1 MAKFPPGGS
10 MPLTACSQ
18 DSDSEAVLR
27 MAVQM
32 VNAFQGAQKG
42 AHPELN
48 SAHFG
53 KLIINPS
60 MSEGFLVADG
70 GVRICLARGCCMS
83 LCWKE
88 GRVVT
93 TSHGP
98 NTLVVLPG
106 TLVLLCAAAHVAKCT
121 IILGPDIFGEWYEAD
136 PHTGTLAQIPA
147 PS

>member
-1 MAKFPPGGS
+1 MAKPLPGDS
-10 MPLTACSQ
+10 MPSTTRSR

-32 VNAFQGAQKG
+32 VNAFHRGQKG
-42 AHPELN
+42 TYQELD

-53 KLIINPS
+53 KLIINPP
-60 MSEGFLVADG
+60 MSEGFLDADG

-83 LCWKE
+83 LRWKG

-106 TLVLLCAAAHVAKCT
+106 TLVLLCAAAHVAKCA
-121 IILGPDIFGEWYEAD
+121 IILGPDIFSEWYEAN
-136 PHTGTLAQIPA
+136 PYTRTLAQIPA